1 MDRDRALA
9 AAIADLAAGRVEAA
23 ESACALILS
32 DHPDDGD
39 ALNLMAVLLCRREEF
54 DPAMDLLVRVLEQRP
69 DDVQALTTMGDAL
82 FVLEEFDGA
91 AECFRR
97 AAAARPDQGTP
108 VLRQGQALRRADRP
122 AEALPCYL
130 AAIARGAGGGQTL
143 AELGEVLTAL
153 GRPAE
158 AAEAFRAAAALA
170 PGQAGDWEWIGGV
183 LAGFAPAAPAV
194 PASLAAAPHPAAD
207 PAAIPILTG
216 GNAAVFGQM
225 IPLLQAFDGFGR
237 RDRLMVADFGLTA
250 DQRAF
255 RAGRGQLRQSRWS
268 EVAAVQAWWC
278 KAALVDYLTPDEGGL
293 IWIDADMFPPRDPVP
308 EFESLLAEM
317 AAAGQTVAAAH
328 DSASTI
334 GDLLHFSAQRRLD
347 CAPFQH
353 LLLQYGV
360 DLARRYLNS
369 GLILARDRAVL
380 EQWRRMAH
388 ANARGFLWEQN
399 AFNVAAWRDPAR
411 LRQLAPR
418 IWNVQGA
425 LLGAVREQDGEI
437 RCDGEPVTII
447 HATTPLPGQ
456 FDEVALRWRANG
468 RIQEGG
474 TVRLLTNPALRR
486 RQNALIAAFFAAN
499 GWEPA

>member
-1 MDRDRALA
+1 MSRDRALA

-32 DHPDDGD
+32 DHPDDGET
-39 ALNLMAVLLCRREEF
+39 LNLMAVLLCRRGAF
-54 DPAMDLLVRVLEQRP
+54 DAAMALLVRVLERHP

-97 AAAARPDQGTP
+97 AAAARPDQGAP
-108 VLRQGQALRRADRP
+108 PLRQGQALRRAGRP

-130 AAIARGAGGGQTL
+130 AAIARGAGSGQTL

-158 AAEAFRAAAALA
+158 AADAFRAAAAQT
-170 PGQAGDWEWIGGV
+170 PGQAANWEWIGAV
-183 LAGFAPAAPAV
+183 LAG
-194 PASLAAAPHPAAD
+194 LGAAAPTPLAPRPAAD
-207 PAAIPILTG
+207 PAAATIRILTG

-237 RDRLMVADFGLTA
+237 RDRLMVADFGLTPE
-250 DQRAF
+250 QRAF
-255 RAGRGQLRQSRWS
+255 LAERGQLRQSRWS

-293 IWIDADMFPPRDPVP
+293 IWIDADMFPLHDPVP
-308 EFESLLAEM
+308 AFEQLLAEM
-317 AAAGQTVAAAH
+317 AAAGQTVAAAQ
-328 DSASTI
+328 DCDSTI
-334 GDLLHFSAQRRLD
+334 GLLLRFSAERRLD

-353 LLLQYGV
+353 LLLQHGI
-360 DLARRYLNS
+360 DLARPYLNS

-380 EQWRRMAH
+380 EQWRQMAH

-411 LRQLAPR
+411 LRRLAPR
-418 IWNVQGA
+418 IWNVQGG
-425 LLGAVREQDGEI
+425 LLGAVREEDGEI
-437 RCDGEPVTII
+437 RCDDTAATMI

-486 RQNALIAAFFAAN
+486 RQNALIEAFFAAN